1 MSAKT
6 LLYFPAV
13 QPDPP
18 KVEVDASDFDD
29 AQTEPLLPR
38 PERPTDRPSSQ
49 SLAALVQA
57 TKDEPAWLQGP
68 RYAYDPTLPGLV
80 LAEPYLARSADADGT
95 EFLVECPVGVAA
107 GDGAIGSLVA
117 SSLPSVSHVRVLP
130 RGQTVELL
138 LVLDDQWRRDIATVF
153 RAADAHGVR

>member
-18 KVEVDASDFDD
+18 EVEVDASDFDD
-29 AQTEPLLPR
+29 APTEPLLPR

-80 LAEPYLARSADADGT
+80 LAEPYLARVTDPHGT
-95 EFLVECPVGVAA
+95 AYLVECPVGVPA
-107 GDGAIGSLVA
+107 GDGSLGALLSGSM
-117 SSLPSVSHVRVLP
+117 PRVSHVRVLP
-130 RGQTVELL
+130 HGQTVELL
-138 LVLDDQWRRDIATVF
+138 LVLDDQWRRDIVESAT
-153 RAADAHGVR
+153 R